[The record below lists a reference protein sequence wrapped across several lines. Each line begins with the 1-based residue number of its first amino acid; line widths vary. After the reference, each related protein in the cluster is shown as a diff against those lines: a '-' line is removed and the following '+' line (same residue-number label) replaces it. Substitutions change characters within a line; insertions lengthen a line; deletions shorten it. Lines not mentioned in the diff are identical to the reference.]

1 MFFGLTN
8 SATEVLRDRP
18 ILRRE
23 RNCRPHPILYLG
35 SKFSVL
41 ILTVAVQSAV
51 FIAVA
56 HQILNLHHMFWNHLG
71 WMILTGSCGT
81 ALALVFSVISRSE
94 RTALGSIPLILV
106 PQILLAGALIPF
118 TEMNRGLFVGGDEG
132 RDNGGEPVPSTIM
145 PLRYAFEGSI
155 VTQATENRFEE
166 TRRPVQKTIDI
177 LKDKEKLKLSEEDEL
192 KKAGNKIGVFFASV
206 AKTSSQANEILS
218 DPLRELEQLQKEEM
232 EGLETELDRETR
244 SVSQFFV
251 NERVENMVDLAE
263 TLRLDGRRNDKPNIF
278 LAKEKTF
285 FGINLSTQWY
295 CRIFL
300 ILLTTAFLLP
310 AASFLKYSLTRR

>member
-1 MFFGLTN
+1 
-8 SATEVLRDRP
+8 
-18 ILRRE
+18 
-23 RNCRPHPILYLG
+23 
-35 SKFSVL
+35 
-41 ILTVAVQSAV
+41 
-51 FIAVA
+51 
-56 HQILNLHHMFWNHLG
+56 
-71 WMILTGSCGT
+71 
-81 ALALVFSVISRSE
+81 
-94 RTALGSIPLILV
+94 
-106 PQILLAGALIPF
+106 
-118 TEMNRGLFVGGDEG
+118 MNRGLFVGGDEG

-218 DPLRELEQLQKEEM
+218 DPLRQLEQLQKEEM